1 MLKGVSAFL
10 ESERMIAEKQA
21 LRNKSIVSFG
31 ARRVLQMEEEDAKL
45 TAIPNIINY
54 LTDKEYDKEQN
65 RINYN
70 NREEVMRL
78 KKENLESSVL
88 VCRLGMAQPWK
99 PDKVSFLSE
108 RKNKSL
114 FS

>member
-1 MLKGVSAFL
+1 
-10 ESERMIAEKQA
+10 
-21 LRNKSIVSFG
+21 
-31 ARRVLQMEEEDAKL
+31 MEEEDAKL

-88 VCRLGMAQPWK
+88 VCRLGMA
-99 PDKVSFLSE
+99 
-108 RKNKSL
+108 
-114 FS
+114 